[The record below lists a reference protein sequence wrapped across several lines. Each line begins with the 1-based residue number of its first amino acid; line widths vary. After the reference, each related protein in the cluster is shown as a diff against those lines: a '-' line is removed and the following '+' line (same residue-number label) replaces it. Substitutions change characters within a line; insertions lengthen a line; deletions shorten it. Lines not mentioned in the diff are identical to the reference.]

1 MNLKRKLAIGSTALA
16 AAAFAGGAYA
26 ATQEPGAGTRQAFL
40 SDIAKRL
47 HVSPA
52 QLNAA
57 LRGAFDDQLQAAVAA
72 GKLSQAQANAIK
84 QRVGSSALPLPLGM
98 GRFRFGYRPRG
109 PARSLQ
115 SSGPLTAAAKYLGL
129 SDTQLLGELSAGKSL
144 AQIATARGKAIPGL
158 KDAMTAAVRARLEEA
173 RAGELITSA
182 EQQRIL
188 SRLEQ
193 RIQDEISTSRIGPPG
208 MMRPM
213 LHGWTPRAAS
223 PAQPGAFAPQVPQ
236 APAPAPGPV

>member
-26 ATQEPGAGTRQAFL
+26 ATQ
-40 SDIAKRL
+40 
-47 HVSPA
+47 
-52 QLNAA
+52 
-57 LRGAFDDQLQAAVAA
+57 
-72 GKLSQAQANAIK
+72 
-84 QRVGSSALPLPLGM
+84 GM
-98 GRFRFGYRPRG
+98 GRFRFGYRPGG

-173 RAGELITSA
+173 RAGKLITSA

-208 MMRPM
+208 MMHPI